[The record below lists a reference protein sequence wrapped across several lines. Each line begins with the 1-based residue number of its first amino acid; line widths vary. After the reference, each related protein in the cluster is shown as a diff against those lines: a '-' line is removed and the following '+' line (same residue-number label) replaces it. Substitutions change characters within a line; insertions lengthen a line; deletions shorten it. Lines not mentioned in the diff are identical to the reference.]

1 MTSTSGIRMGNP
13 GGNFGLGRLLR
24 VCGFCLLLFGQDESS
39 WSVAAQQNPGE
50 LELIPQA
57 EMQYEQAVDLYRE
70 GRHSEAL
77 RLFSEALPSL
87 AATKKEEALFDIG
100 ECYRFLGRPADAIS
114 VYRMLT
120 QNYPKSLF
128 APAAW
133 FWEGKLL
140 MEREHYGEAIP
151 PLQLAVEHGA
161 GETVEAARYLLA
173 LCDFHAGN
181 EAAGSEQLRKVAS
194 EASPYRWEAA
204 RLLAVYLEKR
214 RDWPGALS
222 YWQTIATQAKD
233 PSVKWQATARAGWAA
248 LRAGDA
254 KRAEEFFGRCLGPDV
269 PPQWQ
274 NLASEGQFE
283 EALSQKRFEEALTF
297 LQSHPERFSLE
308 RRVALLVQLGNA
320 CLQAGEMGIAFQ
332 VFDFCLSL
340 NPPGP
345 ALAEAAYGRLV
356 GLAGLNQKGVLDE
369 ASAFLDRFGASSPY
383 AARVRFIQAQ
393 ALSARGRFSDAIPLW
408 EECVSQKPEGV
419 PRSAALLGLGR
430 AYFESGRW
438 KEAAETLERLGTE
451 SPKAAELLPARMTE
465 GAAWDKAGDVAKAL
479 GAWKEALALAP
490 RGSKEREASLVQT
503 ALLAR
508 QLKQPKEMEQSFRS
522 LVDEYPKAKL
532 RPLGC
537 LLLGQAELGEKRY
550 AEAQKHLLEAREEEP
565 TQFFGPATSML
576 VWVAYGEKNPEM
588 MERFLGELE
597 EKAPESAAQLPAAL
611 YYWAGLSWAKE
622 NRLILAKNA
631 LQKAS
636 SRSDAGPYL
645 ASIYWQLAEIE
656 RKLHEWPG
664 AVHCYREFRK
674 LDPNGAD
681 NSPVLL
687 GFAEAETGAEEYAS
701 AQKHLEQV
709 LLQEPEGRRNAEA
722 RMLLG
727 NLYWAQ
733 KNYAEAAK
741 TYSTLSLIYQDN
753 EITPRAMEKAASS
766 FARSGDEQQA
776 ANWRKL
782 LREKYPDFKPDA

>member
-1 MTSTSGIRMGNP
+1 MSKPWGTP
-13 GGNFGLGRLLR
+13 GLGRLLGI
-24 VCGFCLLLFGQDESS
+24 CGLCLGLFGQNDSA
-39 WSVAAQQNPGE
+39 WPATVQQSPGE
-50 LELIPQA
+50 IELIPQA
-57 EMQYEQAVDLYRE
+57 EMQYEQAVDFYRE

-100 ECYRFLGRPADAIS
+100 ECYRFLSRPADALS

-120 QNYPKSLF
+120 QSYPKSLF

-151 PLQLAVEHGA
+151 LLQLALDHGA
-161 GETVEAARYLLA
+161 GETLEAARYLLA
-173 LCDFHAGN
+173 LCDFHVGN

-194 EASPYRWEAA
+194 GASPYRWEAA
-204 RLLAVYLEKR
+204 RLLAVYLEKK
-214 RDWPGALS
+214 RDWAGALS
-222 YWQTIATQAKD
+222 YWQTIATQAKA
-233 PSVKWQATARAGWAA
+233 PSIKWQATARAGWAA
-248 LRAGDA
+248 MRAGEA
-254 KRAEEFFGRCLGPDV
+254 KKAEEFFGRCLGPDV
-269 PPQWQ
+269 PSQWQ
-274 NLASEGQFE
+274 TLASEGQFA
-283 EALSQKRFEEALTF
+283 EALSQKHFEEALTF
-297 LQSHPERFSLE
+297 LQSRPERFSLE

-320 CLQAGEMGIAFQ
+320 CLQAGEKGIAFQ
-332 VFDFCLSL
+332 VFESCLSL
-340 NPPGP
+340 NPPAP
-345 ALAEAAYGRLV
+345 AFAEAAYGRLV
-356 GLAGLNQKGVLDE
+356 ALIGLNQKGVLDE
-369 ASAFLDRFGASSPY
+369 ATAFLDRFGSSSPY

-393 ALSARGRFSDAIPLW
+393 ALSARGRFADALPLW
-408 EECVSQKPEGV
+408 QEIVSQNPAGV

-438 KEAAETLERLGTE
+438 KEAGETLERLGKG
-451 SPKAAELLPARMTE
+451 SADAAELLTARMTE
-465 GAAWDKAGDVAKAL
+465 GAAWDKAGDAAKAL
-479 GAWKEALALAP
+479 EAWKEALELAP
-490 RGSKEREASLVQT
+490 RGSPQREASLVQT

-508 QLKQPKEMEQSFRS
+508 QLEKPTQMEQSFRS

-537 LLLGQAELGEKRY
+537 LLLGQAELKEKKY
-550 AEAQKHLLEAREEEP
+550 AEAQKHLLEAREGEP
-565 TQFFGPATSML
+565 TQFFGPATTML
-576 VWVAYGEKNPEM
+576 VWVAYGEKDLEK
-588 MERFLGELE
+588 MEHFLGELE

-631 LQKAS
+631 LRKVC
-636 SRSDAGPYL
+636 SRSDAGTYL
-645 ASIYWQLAEIE
+645 ASAYWQLAEIE

-664 AVHCYREFRK
+664 AVQCYQEFRK

-687 GFAEAETGAEEYAS
+687 GFAEAETGAGEYGS

-766 FARSGDEQQA
+766 FARSGDDAQA